1 MAVADNEEEE
11 EDRENGDD
19 NVATSVAPPDG
30 ADMLGNDDDVAHS
43 GHAITITATDG
54 ASEE

>member
-11 EDRENGDD
+11 EDRENGDA
-19 NVATSVAPPDG
+19 NPATSAAPPDG
-30 ADMLGNDDDVAHS
+30 DYISANDDEVAHI
-43 GHAITITATDG
+43 GDATASTAADG